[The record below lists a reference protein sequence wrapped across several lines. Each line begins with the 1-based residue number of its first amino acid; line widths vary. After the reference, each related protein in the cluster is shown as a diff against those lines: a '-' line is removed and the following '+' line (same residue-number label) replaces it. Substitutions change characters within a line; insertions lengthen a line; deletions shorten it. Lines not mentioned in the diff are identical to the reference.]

1 MPKLKYGTATY
12 STKLITV
19 VGPVVKP
26 HLHCS
31 WAFCLEFFWSIQ
43 VVIHLD
49 ILLPMPW
56 RFKFKIFLKHIW
68 KISKTQNP
76 NGFTSTMNTHAFAL
90 HFYIPSYIST
100 FCTVHPYHTIYP
112 TSWCIDLIA
121 LAQHSTAD
129 TMVFGVFDVHHKEW
143 LVHSHSTDAL
153 GVNAFN
159 FAMSKL
165 PPVFLIMFL
174 ITGIFLICSCA
185 VLYLHLPVFYCNAGC
200 IYMTSLW
207 YLTHHYVSVL
217 PGLSYL
223 TSVHVIVLQ
232 CLTLYYLCFA
242 LKLLW
247 ENPTKQ
253 THVDKVLWQQS
264 RYLASVVLPQH

>member
-1 MPKLKYGTATY
+1 MDLHPPWIHMLLPCTSTFQHQSY
-12 STKLITV
+12 ST
-19 VGPVVKP
+19 
-26 HLHCS
+26 
-31 WAFCLEFFWSIQ
+31 F
-43 VVIHLD
+43 
-49 ILLPMPW
+49 
-56 RFKFKIFLKHIW
+56 
-68 KISKTQNP
+68 
-76 NGFTSTMNTHAFAL
+76 
-90 HFYIPSYIST
+90 ST
-100 FCTVHPYHTIYP
+100 FYCRYNGL
-112 TSWCIDLIA
+112 CN
-121 LAQHSTAD
+121 
-129 TMVFGVFDVHHKEW
+129 VHHKEW

-159 FAMSKL
+159 FAMCKL

-174 ITGIFLICSCA
+174 ITGIFLIRSSA

-253 THVDKVLWQQS
+253 TYVDKVLWQQS